1 MQKPLRVKKAH
12 RSGFTDPLIARQ
24 GDQLSFERRDT
35 EWPGWIW
42 CIAPSGKSGWVPE
55 SWVELGPE
63 SRVDLGPE
71 TREEL
76 GSGYCTLKRDYAA
89 TELSVEEGTTV
100 TVELIESDWAWATT
114 ETGDSGWLPLSHL
127 AGAYQL
133 SLDEQTRM
141 LRKLILYWD
150 GQWFLKVVET
160 FGLEAAIDLNARVR
174 ASFGRIEMR
183 TLLKTVKKPK
193 ADDLADAL
201 RLLETYSDT
210 FMGSR
215 LRAEFAALSDHHA
228 EVIVRR
234 CAAYEGAKRAA
245 LPRADQACVACENLW
260 DVWLETLLPDV
271 PVEIAYPMRQ
281 GKGDAHCQFTIR
293 IPGGKTK
300 T

>member
-1 MQKPLRVKKAH
+1 MQKPVRVIQAH
-12 RSGFTDPLIARQ
+12 RSAFTDPLIARQ
-24 GDQLSFERRDT
+24 GDQLSFERRET

-42 CIAPSGKSGWVPE
+42 CTAPSGKSGWVPK
-55 SWVELGPE
+55 SWTELGP
-63 SRVDLGPE
+63 GF
-71 TREEL
+71 
-76 GSGYCTLKRDYAA
+76 CTLKRDYAA
-89 TELSVEEGTTV
+89 TELSVEEGATV
-100 TVELIESDWAWATT
+100 TVELVESDWAWATT
-114 ETGDSGWLPLSHL
+114 ETGESGWLPLSHL
-127 AGAYQL
+127 GGAYQL

-183 TLLKTVKKPK
+183 TLLKTVKKSK

-210 FMGSR
+210 FMGNR
-215 LRAEFAALSDHHA
+215 LRAEFSTLSDHHA
-228 EVIVRR
+228 EVVVRR

-281 GKGDAHCQFTIR
+281 GKGDAHCHFTIH
-293 IPGGKTK
+293 ILSGKTK
-300 T
+300 A